1 MLRTSRLLL
10 NIIFFLQVLLLFLFF
25 FEDRLS
31 LPVWLQ
37 VAGRLHPALLHLPIA
52 GVVFGVVLEFTQGQF
67 KKKAFEKFSLNVLV
81 LTSLSASITALM
93 GVFLAQQGDYG
104 ADALTQH
111 KNSGIVLSFLCYFLA
126 LTRFYAKRRDILYYG
141 LGIVT
146 AGTVVF
152 AGHSG
157 SELTHGI
164 DFVLQPLRKSSPTED
179 ANASAFQQVVYPIL
193 ERKCT
198 SCHNRTKAK
207 GRLIMTSLEDLIK
220 GGKNGKEW
228 VPGKPAESRM
238 IQYIHL
244 PVSDDDHMPP
254 DGKPQLTKQE
264 IKLLESWIAAGA
276 DVEKKLTDLPEP
288 DSFRILG
295 TASLA
300 TMYIVQREEKTYPFS
315 GADEESIKEMNTPF
329 CSVFPLYQNSPALQA
344 DFFIRESFQ
353 SSSLER
359 LKEVKEQLVVLNLSK
374 MPVTDNDLRVIG
386 TFDNLEKLNLNFT
399 KIDGSGLLSL
409 SSLRHLESLSLAGT
423 SVTTQS
429 LGPLLTMPSLR
440 ELFVWNT
447 QVSEEDKVKLSAT
460 YPNVTIITTVFKD
473 DQILRLSKPLLVNEG
488 VLKKGD
494 SVHLR
499 HSMPGVTI
507 RYTLDGINPDS
518 IASSTYEQP
527 FSLTTTSTLKAI
539 ACRQGWYC
547 SEMLETTCFVEGLK
561 PKGAHLMTP
570 PDKAYPGEGDK
581 SLTDGRKGFIEDFK
595 EPSWLGYQNNP
606 LAAAFEFDEGTPE
619 KHSIV
624 ISYGKNTGSHIF
636 PPEAVEVWAG
646 RNSQD
651 AKLIKSVKVTQP
663 VAYDTPQ
670 ISALLI
676 PLPAAKHTYFK
687 VVVKPVSKLPTWHSA
702 KGKKGWV
709 FVDEVFF
716 Y

>member
-1 MLRTSRLLL
+1 
-10 NIIFFLQVLLLFLFF
+10 
-25 FEDRLS
+25 
-31 LPVWLQ
+31 
-37 VAGRLHPALLHLPIA
+37 
-52 GVVFGVVLEFTQGQF
+52 
-67 KKKAFEKFSLNVLV
+67 
-81 LTSLSASITALM
+81 
-93 GVFLAQQGDYG
+93 
-104 ADALTQH
+104 
-111 KNSGIVLSFLCYFLA
+111 
-126 LTRFYAKRRDILYYG
+126 
-141 LGIVT
+141 
-146 AGTVVF
+146 
-152 AGHSG
+152 
-157 SELTHGI
+157 
-164 DFVLQPLRKSSPTED
+164 
-179 ANASAFQQVVYPIL
+179 
-193 ERKCT
+193 
-198 SCHNRTKAK
+198 
-207 GRLIMTSLEDLIK
+207 
-220 GGKNGKEW
+220 
-228 VPGKPAESRM
+228 
-238 IQYIHL
+238 
-244 PVSDDDHMPP
+244 
-254 DGKPQLTKQE
+254 
-264 IKLLESWIAAGA
+264 
-276 DVEKKLTDLPEP
+276 
-288 DSFRILG
+288 
-295 TASLA
+295 
-300 TMYIVQREEKTYPFS
+300 
-315 GADEESIKEMNTPF
+315 
-329 CSVFPLYQNSPALQA
+329 
-344 DFFIRESFQ
+344 
-353 SSSLER
+353 
-359 LKEVKEQLVVLNLSK
+359 
-374 MPVTDNDLRVIG
+374 
-386 TFDNLEKLNLNFT
+386 
-399 KIDGSGLLSL
+399 
-409 SSLRHLESLSLAGT
+409 
-423 SVTTQS
+423 
-429 LGPLLTMPSLR
+429 
-440 ELFVWNT
+440 
-447 QVSEEDKVKLSAT
+447 
-460 YPNVTIITTVFKD
+460 
-473 DQILRLSKPLLVNEG
+473 
-488 VLKKGD
+488 
-494 SVHLR
+494 
-499 HSMPGVTI
+499 MPGVTI